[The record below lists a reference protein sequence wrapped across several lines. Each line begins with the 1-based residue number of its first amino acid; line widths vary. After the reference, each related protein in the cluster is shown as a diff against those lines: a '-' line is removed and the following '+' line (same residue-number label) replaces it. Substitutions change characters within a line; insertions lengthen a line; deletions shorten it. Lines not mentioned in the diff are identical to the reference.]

1 MAKRKKQEL
10 TYIFYNPNT
19 DLEAYAEY
27 LTKFFVDI
35 YVKNHKDE
43 IFKMIDELIKQK
55 HACLNETDSIQDET
69 TLITGDIDDIDCSTE
84 SKTNKKL
91 DKNPKSY
98 YFIIWFRIFN
108 FKETAM
114 RNLSRRLTEAII
126 KIGGIEYSIDKQ
138 IDINETE
145 LCLMYA
151 LDDGKSHSQ
160 REIADNWELPRTTL
174 NTIVKRWEKEG
185 FLTLKKIS
193 GKRREMEIR
202 LTEKGTEKA
211 RNSLVLTYSAED
223 HALKKTID
231 RYSAD
236 FIEALEYY
244 AEMLKVEANN
254 A

>member
-91 DKNPKSY
+91 ENTTKYEISEVEENG
-98 YFIIWFRIFN
+98 FIVTTYRPVISD
-108 FKETAM
+108 E
-114 RNLSRRLTEAII
+114 E
-126 KIGGIEYSIDKQ
+126 KQ
-138 IDINETE
+138 
-145 LCLMYA
+145 
-151 LDDGKSHSQ
+151 
-160 REIADNWELPRTTL
+160 R
-174 NTIVKRWEKEG
+174 
-185 FLTLKKIS
+185 
-193 GKRREMEIR
+193 
-202 LTEKGTEKA
+202 
-211 RNSLVLTYSAED
+211 
-223 HALKKTID
+223 
-231 RYSAD
+231 
-236 FIEALEYY
+236 
-244 AEMLKVEANN
+244 
-254 A
+254 